1 MYLLDDRLQFAERV
15 VAEQVRP
22 TVTVRRTEVGDRFH
36 CRRCRCFRRERRE
49 SSVDPV
55 RDPTLRVDTAGRDDR
70 REFGRRVARQVVDVP
85 VAGVVVAGRDSAV
98 AVDTR
103 EPAGAECAPDV
114 GVGTGRQVVRSECAG
129 RDLAGCIADEE
140 EGVGPAVAGRLRDSV
155 VACHGRQSVALGEKP
170 GALRQGGSRR
180 VGGGDGV
187 EPADPRCQ
195 NAFVAGGRL
204 SSVSDPDT
212 LRRLSALSDETFG
225 RFVAEVAETVA
236 SDAAVTVAP
245 PSPAGGVDAVIES
258 ESDDRRLLF
267 HVRRPVDPTPPRVA
281 DETDA
286 PGRSGEETDES
297 GGEETVPEFDE
308 VELREIL
315 TVGESFDAVVVAVAG
330 PVTAEARAFAEESGV
345 RLLDGSDLSSLI
357 RKRGVEIPR
366 PESVA
371 ERLDRLVE
379 RQASEWPQAVSDLA
393 SEVLAE
399 IEGLADFDHRV
410 VHADET
416 TDVDFLFAR
425 GADPDRQ
432 GGTDPV
438 VRARLTETEFRVYV
452 ADADDQFECVT
463 ALSVIRDREP
473 TLEAILAEVLPPVRS
488 AVERRG

>member
-1 MYLLDDRLQFAERV
+1 M
-15 VAEQVRP
+15 
-22 TVTVRRTEVGDRFH
+22 
-36 CRRCRCFRRERRE
+36 
-49 SSVDPV
+49 
-55 RDPTLRVDTAGRDDR
+55 
-70 REFGRRVARQVVDVP
+70 
-85 VAGVVVAGRDSAV
+85 
-98 AVDTR
+98 
-103 EPAGAECAPDV
+103 
-114 GVGTGRQVVRSECAG
+114 
-129 RDLAGCIADEE
+129 
-140 EGVGPAVAGRLRDSV
+140 
-155 VACHGRQSVALGEKP
+155 
-170 GALRQGGSRR
+170 
-180 VGGGDGV
+180 
-187 EPADPRCQ
+187 
-195 NAFVAGGRL
+195 
-204 SSVSDPDT
+204 SDPDT